1 MDPIRDFDRECKWL
15 LDACLERISTYPP
28 ALRQPGRARLED
40 QWSLEHKMPRA
51 FHIAYLLPFWL
62 EEPLALD
69 RNVCRLVGLSS
80 TFLVLYF
87 MLQDELMDAEPEEYE
102 GHLQPLATFLL
113 LDALAPYHRVFGSE
127 PAFWALFEEYI
138 AQWGLSI
145 SWERQWHWGQVRAF
159 EEADLILLARKAAP
173 LKISCAALC
182 LLAGRK
188 EATELLEKMID
199 DLMMSFLLADD
210 LQDWR
215 GDLAQGSYTY
225 FLTRVLAH
233 RRLDPHTTLTE
244 TDVEKALFAG
254 AVLDE
259 YLGLIAEYRR
269 RALESASALAVPY
282 LEAYLALRDEAA
294 RQLSVDLE
302 ARRTEWIREQ
312 FAALIPKPPVPVGQ
326 PGTGSKMRGGHMSL
340 EPGSILPLDS

>member
-1 MDPIRDFDRECKWL
+1 MDPIRDFDRECEWL
-15 LDACLERISTYPP
+15 LDACLDRIATYPP
-28 ALRQPGRARLED
+28 ALRQPGRARLEAH
-40 QWSLEHKMPRA
+40 WSLEHRMPLA
-51 FHIAYLLPFWL
+51 FHVAYLLPFWL

-69 RNVCRLVGLSS
+69 RDVCRLVGLSS

-102 GHLQPLATFLL
+102 GHLQPLATFFL
-113 LDALAPYHRVFGSE
+113 LDAMAPYRRVFGSK

-159 EEADLILLARKAAP
+159 EEEDLILLARKAAP
-173 LKISCAALC
+173 SKIPCAALC

-188 EATELLEKMID
+188 EAAGLLEKMID

-225 FLTRVLAH
+225 FLTRVIAH
-233 RRLDPHTTLTE
+233 RKLDPHTTLTE

-259 YLGLIAEYRR
+259 YLELMAEYRR
-269 RALESASALAVPY
+269 RALESASALAIPY
-282 LEAYLALRDEAA
+282 LEAYLALRDQAA

-302 ARRTEWIREQ
+302 ARRREWIWEQ
-312 FAALIPKPPVPVGQ
+312 FAALIPDAPVPANE
-326 PGTGSKMRGGHMSL
+326 PGTGGEMRRWRASL
-340 EPGSILPLDS
+340 DPGSTLPLDS